1 MRALSRRAAAFTQA
15 EVSRAIRAAEKAG
28 GNKWAIESWRLLL
41 FRRELAEHRGTQ
53 NRNFCRIPLKRLTIG
68 IPLGS
73 ANNFNDLASVAP
85 HPVQDLSNRRVWIC
99 EDARGPAATTNQR
112 SRYS

>member
-1 MRALSRRAAAFTQA
+1 MEIVEMRALSRRAAAFTQA

-53 NRNFCRIPLKRLTIG
+53 NRNFCRIPLKRLIIG
-68 IPLGS
+68 IPLG
-73 ANNFNDLASVAP
+73 AP
-85 HPVQDLSNRRVWIC
+85 VILIS
-99 EDARGPAATTNQR
+99 
-112 SRYS
+112 